1 MDEPGVDVSPA
12 EGFGAPGARKRARE
26 EPRVADED
34 PAARALLSLS
44 GYCQEEWVRRMV
56 KLHMFRG
63 DRLKVALLSGDAGCG
78 KSYAIGLL
86 EKKLKAL
93 RISVAVSAMTNKA
106 AGTLM
111 ESGHLDKV
119 QTFHKMMGLKKDLLD
134 DSLEADAFVE
144 RYRRCYL
151 GAILA
156 FRAFRRSKVDRAVDK
171 HSCELPR
178 PESCSACSRIFARLR
193 GRSALADAPPFL
205 GTNVLVVDEYGL
217 MTARLLERMLRILA
231 LFYGPDAGP
240 LIILAGS
247 VSQLQPAG
255 SGPLLWETG
264 RMETLLCC
272 STPLFVNRRQFDD
285 PGYAETLSYL
295 QFNTVTQQSR
305 TIFRSQLLV
314 SERQA
319 MDPEHEPHKT
329 RIFHQDQQLAAYT
342 KAYAARA
349 TRKAE
354 VFLSV
359 TKHGSSSKGPAQW
372 YNVLQQATQ
381 ALPKLFAMPRVFFKG
396 GQRPR
401 ERDYLRNPELWVGCK
416 VRMLWHMDHNGIQP
430 VEDGP
435 VPRKA
440 LSPAANLAGDPV
452 SPLEVEG
459 LISGMAFRKETQAY
473 EFYVR
478 GDRTGRLYKVGPSK
492 WHCENWTVTTHP
504 LACMLAMN
512 TYDCQGCTI
521 SGEVLY
527 HPPRN
532 FSMSPI
538 KPSVYVALSRV
549 TRREKLQMTNC
560 NFAESVGRVGF
571 YDERLVAYRKRVE
584 MNYSA

>member
-1 MDEPGVDVSPA
+1 MGDPLAKESSEPVDC
-12 EGFGAPGARKRARE
+12 KRARE
-26 EPRVADED
+26 ETCVTDGNPV
-34 PAARALLSLS
+34 ARATLSLS
-44 GYCQEEWVRRMV
+44 RYCQEEWARRMV

-63 DRLKVALLSGDAGCG
+63 DRLKVSLLSGDAGCG
-78 KSYAIGLL
+78 KSYAIGML

-93 RISVAVSAMTNKA
+93 KITVAVSAMTNKA

-111 ESGHLDKV
+111 ESGRLAQVH
-119 QTFHKMMGLKKDLLD
+119 TFHKMMGLKRELLD
-134 DSLEADAFVE
+134 EALETEVFVE
-144 RYRRCYL
+144 RYKRMYQVPI
-151 GAILA
+151 AAFEA
-156 FRAFRRSKVDRAVDK
+156 FRQSKVKQAIDR
-171 HSCELPR
+171 HSCERPR
-178 PESCSACSRIFARLR
+178 PESCSVCSRIFTRLR
-193 GRSALADAPPFL
+193 DSTSTAMADAPPFL

-217 MTARLLERMLRILA
+217 MTFKLLERTLRVIA

-240 LIILAGS
+240 LIVLAGS

-255 SGPLLWETG
+255 SGPRLWETD

-272 STPLFVNRRQFDD
+272 STPLFVNRRQFED
-285 PGYAETLSYL
+285 PGYAQALSYL
-295 QFNTVTQQSR
+295 QFNTVTLQSQ

-319 MDPEHEPHKT
+319 MDPEHEPHMT
-329 RIFHQDQQLAAYT
+329 RIFHQDQQLASYT
-342 KAYAARA
+342 KAYAAKA
-349 TRKAE
+349 TQKAE

-359 TKHGSSSKGPAQW
+359 SRCRSSTKGPRAW

-381 ALPKLFAMPRVFFKG
+381 ALPKLFAMPKFVQGR
-396 GQRPR
+396 QLPC

-416 VRMLWHMDHNGIQP
+416 VRMFWHMDQNGILLAQD
-430 VEDGP
+430 ELT
-435 VPRKA
+435 PRKA
-440 LSPAANLAGDPV
+440 LSKAKFAVRDPL
-452 SPLEVEG
+452 SALDVEG
-459 LISGMAFRKETQAY
+459 LICGMRFRRETQAY
-473 EFYVR
+473 EFYVK

-492 WHCENWTVTTHP
+492 WHCGNWTVTVHP

-560 NFAESVGRVGF
+560 NFAQSVGQVGF
-571 YDERLVAYRKRVE
+571 YNERLVAYRKRVE